1 MAMSDKEHDE
11 LTRRTALRLFGKP
24 KGDEGAYALWRGF
37 NPELAREFSRFYVGR
52 LYARET
58 ISQKQR
64 ELCAVAALTVLNYPE
79 ELAVHAEA
87 ALNCGATPAE
97 VAEVVF
103 QMTTYGG
110 APCTVEGLRTL
121 KRVLEAR
128 GEWKPAE

>member
-1 MAMSDKEHDE
+1 MSESDHDE
-11 LTRRTALRLFGKP
+11 LTRRTAKRLFGKP
-24 KGDEGAYALWRGF
+24 ARGEGAYDLWRAF
-37 NPELAREFSRFYVGR
+37 NPELAREFSRFFVGR
-52 LYARET
+52 LYARDV

-64 ELCAVAALTVLNYPE
+64 ELCAVAALTVLNYQE
-79 ELAVHAEA
+79 ELAIHTGA
-87 ALNCGATPAE
+87 ALNCGATADE

-128 GEWKPAE
+128 GEWKTPP